1 MQYDNLHK
9 LIDFF
14 QAYEEATG
22 RTDMPGF
29 ADWLY
34 MQNKAEK
41 GRQDELLPEDHPH
54 FEGQLGMAVG
64 MLYQH
69 AKHYFKT
76 AMKGTRLVSMF
87 DFSFLATLMQ
97 EGDLRKSDLVQMNM
111 IEFSPGM
118 EVIRRLLRKG
128 LIEEFP
134 DPEDGRSKRVR
145 MTAAGRAEFLLISER
160 TRHISRIISGNLSLE
175 EKRLVIPI
183 LMKLMKFHEPIFQ
196 EAHGAPL
203 ETIIEQ
209 FVEND

>member
-1 MQYDNLHK
+1 
-9 LIDFF
+9 
-14 QAYEEATG
+14 AYEEATG

-34 MQNKAEK
+34 LHNRMGKDAKGEK
-41 GRQDELLPEDHPH
+41 GEWLPEDHPH
-54 FEGQLGMAVG
+54 FDGQLGLAVG

-76 AMKGTRLVSMF
+76 AMKGTQLVSMF

-97 EGDLRKSDLVQMNM
+97 ERDLRKSDLVQMNM

-145 MTAAGRAEFLLISER
+145 LTQAGRVEFLLISEQSR
-160 TRHISRIISGNLSLE
+160 NISRIISGNLCLE

-183 LMKLMKFHEPIFQ
+183 LFKLMKFHEPIFK

-203 ETIIEQ
+203 EKIIER
-209 FVEND
+209 FVDPA